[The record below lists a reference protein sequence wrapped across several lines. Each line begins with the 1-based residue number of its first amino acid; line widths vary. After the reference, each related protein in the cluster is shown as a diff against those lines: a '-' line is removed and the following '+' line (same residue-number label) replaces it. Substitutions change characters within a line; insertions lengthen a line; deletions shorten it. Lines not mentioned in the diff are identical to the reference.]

1 MSKQYHFV
9 VQFDTDTNEF
19 SLDIDTLNAVFSN
32 GVIFDTNEQEWVAD
46 PEADNLEGG
55 YFTSEDILSGWLQ
68 KINTEISEEG
78 EEN

>member
-19 SLDIDTLNAVFSN
+19 SLDIDTLNAVFNN
-32 GVIFDTNEQEWVAD
+32 GVIFDTHEQEWVAD

-55 YFTSEDILSGWLQ
+55 YFTSEDILAGWLQ
-68 KINTEISEEG
+68 KINAEISEEG
-78 EEN
+78 DN

>member
-32 GVIFDTNEQEWVAD
+32 GVIFDTHEQEWVAD
-46 PEADNLEGG
+46 PETDNLEGG
-55 YFTSEDILSGWLQ
+55 YFDAENTLAGWLARA
-68 KINTEISEEG
+68 NEVLEEEG
-78 EEN
+78 LM